1 MIKAI
6 FAFAL
11 LFCLIPRAEAE
22 GKRGEILA
30 TIFPVYDMAR
40 TVAGSKA
47 SVRLLTPPG
56 AEAHS
61 FEPKPSDII
70 AAGKAQAFI
79 YTNDVMEPWAKRF
92 AASAAGKGTLIIE
105 AGAGIPMLS
114 GHEEEA
120 DGHHHGGH
128 RHTQGDP
135 HIWLDFDN
143 ASKMADNIARGLG
156 EKDPANKEYYAANA
170 AQFAADLKKLDGRYK
185 TALASCKRRDV
196 IYVGHFAFAYMA
208 KRYNLAFTSAQ
219 GVMPEAEPTPAKLAA
234 LTKQLKKSGA
244 KYVFAEDAVSGRFAA
259 AVAGET
265 GAAVLRLNPAH
276 EIKKNDFASG
286 AGFISIMDKNLA
298 TLEQG
303 LECGKR

>member
-1 MIKAI
+1 MPGAKA
-6 FAFAL
+6 
-11 LFCLIPRAEAE
+11 AE
-22 GKRGEILA
+22 KQGEVLA

-40 TVAGSKA
+40 TVAGSKVQ
-47 SVRLLTPPG
+47 VRLLTPPG

-70 AAGKAQAFI
+70 AAGKARAFI

-92 AASAAGKGTLIIE
+92 AASAAGKGTLVIE
-105 AGAGIPMLS
+105 AGAGIPLMS
-114 GHEEEA
+114 GQEEEA
-120 DGHHHGGH
+120 DEVHARHEHSHHHH
-128 RHTQGDP
+128 AQGDP
-135 HIWLDFDN
+135 HIWLDLDN
-143 ASKMADNIARGLG
+143 AAKMAVNIARGLG

-170 AQFAADLKKLDGRYK
+170 AQFAADLKKLDARYR
-185 TALASCKRRDV
+185 TALATCKRRDV
-196 IYVGHFAFAYMA
+196 IYVGHLAFAYMA

-244 KYVFAEDAVSGRFAA
+244 KYVFAEDAVAGRFAA

-265 GAAVLRLNPAH
+265 GAAVLRLNPVH

-286 AGFISIMDKNLA
+286 ANFISIMDRNLA
-298 TLEQG
+298 ALEQG